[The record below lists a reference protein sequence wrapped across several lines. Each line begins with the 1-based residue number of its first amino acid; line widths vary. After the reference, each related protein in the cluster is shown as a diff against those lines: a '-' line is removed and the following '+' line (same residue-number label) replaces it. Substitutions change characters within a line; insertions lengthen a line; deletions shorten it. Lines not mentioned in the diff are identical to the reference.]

1 MPRSDF
7 AIAVLIS
14 GRGSNLQALIDAI
27 AAERLGAR
35 VVLVASN
42 RRSAAGLARAEEAG
56 IPTLALDP
64 AAYPDRAAYDAALF
78 REIAAAA
85 PDLIVLAGFMRVLDA
100 RAIADWEGRMIN
112 IHPSL
117 LPKYPGL
124 RTHERAL
131 AAGDAAHGA
140 SVHYVTAELDGGPVI
155 AQAEIAP
162 RPGDTPESLAERL
175 LPREHALLT
184 ACVAAI
190 AAGRVRYAA
199 GQVELDGARLTQ
211 PLRLGDDGRLLP
223 GGSPSPVR

>member
-1 MPRSDF
+1 MTRSDF

-27 AAERLGAR
+27 AASRLQAR
-35 VVLVASN
+35 IVLVASN
-42 RRSAAGLARAEEAG
+42 RRSAAGLLRAEQAG
-56 IPTLALDP
+56 IRTLALDA
-64 AAYPDRAAYDAALF
+64 AAYADRAAYDAALF
-78 REIAAAA
+78 DDIAAAA

-100 RAIADWEGRMIN
+100 RAIAPWEGRMIN

-131 AAGDAAHGA
+131 AAGDALHGA

-162 RPGDTPESLAERL
+162 RSGDTPDTLAERL

-190 AAGRVRYAA
+190 ASGRVRYAA
-199 GQVELDGARLTQ
+199 GAVTLDGMARAA
-211 PLRLGDDGRLLP
+211 PLRLGADGALLP
-223 GGSPSPVR
+223 AAE